1 MKRSLFVILIFFI
14 PFLNG
19 LGQPFIHDV
28 NKFIEQDRLNPPPQ
42 NAILFI
48 GSSSFTMWYDLQEQF
63 TDYVIINRAI
73 GGSTLED
80 QIRYVNDIVF
90 PHSPKQIVI
99 YCGENDFASSD
110 TITVDIVTLRFITLF
125 NLITERLP
133 NVMVAYVSMKPSPS
147 RWHLA
152 NKFMAGNNNIKAFL
166 ESKPNTSYI
175 NIWEPMLNKMGVPE
189 KSIFLEDMLHMN
201 KNGYEIWKKE
211 IQPHLLK

>member
-1 MKRSLFVILIFFI
+1 MKRFFFFIIILFI
-14 PFLNG
+14 PFFNG
-19 LGQPFIHDV
+19 LGQPFINDV
-28 NKFIEQDRLNPPPQ
+28 NKFIEQDRLNAPPQ

-63 TDYVIINRAI
+63 PDYIIINRAF

-110 TITVDIVTLRFITLF
+110 TITVDIVTDRFITLF
-125 NLITERLP
+125 NLITARVP
-133 NVMVAYVSMKPSPS
+133 NVNIAYVSMKPSPS

-152 NKFMAGNNNIKAFL
+152 NRFMAGNNNIKEFL
-166 ESKPNTSYI
+166 ESKTNASFI
-175 NIWEPMLNKMGVPE
+175 SIWEPMLNKMGTPE
-189 KSIFLEDMLHMN
+189 NSIFLEDMLHMN